1 MPERQAGNQSETV
14 YSRGFARGG
23 AVGRNGI
30 DPIHLGC
37 VIVMNLSIGLV
48 TPPVGINLYV
58 ACGISGTSLKAISR
72 AVVPFVIASI
82 FTLLLITYIPPI
94 ATWLPSILVD

>member
-1 MPERQAGNQSETV
+1 
-14 YSRGFARGG
+14 
-23 AVGRNGI
+23 
-30 DPIHLGC
+30 
-37 VIVMNLSIGLV
+37 MNLSIGLV